1 MTKYTLPALILF
13 ALSGCGGDAGSGTK
27 NAATTANSKPIVQNQ
42 NSNAPDQAKVP
53 SNGENGPNAQQ
64 NPITLSRNKKIDE
77 MRKAGSDPNAPKPDI
92 EALLTAS
99 TRPAPEDSEF
109 SVALADILVERRT
122 FLNNPVL
129 AKVEKTANGQNKVIK
144 VFLKDGRTIDVR
156 GDAIET
162 LSTAA
167 SSSILK
173 AAGIAAPVD
182 QQPSDTKSRVRKN

>member
-1 MTKYTLPALILF
+1 MFLF
-13 ALSGCGGDAGSGTK
+13 SFAGCGSSSD
-27 NAATTANSKPIVQNQ
+27 TAPNSSKTGNSKPEAPRQNT
-42 NSNAPDQAKVP
+42 NTADQAKAP
-53 SNGENGPNAQQ
+53 ANGENAQTVQQ
-64 NPITLSRNKKIDE
+64 NPITVSRNKKIDE
-77 MRKAGSDPNAPKPDI
+77 MRKAAADPNAPKPDI

-122 FLNNPVL
+122 FLKNPIL
-129 AKVEKTANGQNKVIK
+129 AKVEKTTNGQNKVIK

-173 AAGIAAPVD
+173 AAGIAAPVG